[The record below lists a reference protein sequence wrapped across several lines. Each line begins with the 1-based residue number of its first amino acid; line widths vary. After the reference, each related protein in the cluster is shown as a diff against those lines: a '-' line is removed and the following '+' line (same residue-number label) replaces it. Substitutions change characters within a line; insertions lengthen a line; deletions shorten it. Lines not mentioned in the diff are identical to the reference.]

1 MLVVCDAFNGVR
13 FCKQPLAGYGQL
25 YFEDLNIMKSRL
37 KNGSRMRK
45 LNGEANR
52 KARYRWYRKNLV
64 F

>member
-13 FCKQPLAGYGQL
+13 LWKQPLADYGQL
-25 YFEDLNIMKSRL
+25 YFEDLYIRKSRL
-37 KNGSRMRK
+37 KNGSRMRT

-52 KARYRWYRKNLV
+52 KARYRWCRKNLV